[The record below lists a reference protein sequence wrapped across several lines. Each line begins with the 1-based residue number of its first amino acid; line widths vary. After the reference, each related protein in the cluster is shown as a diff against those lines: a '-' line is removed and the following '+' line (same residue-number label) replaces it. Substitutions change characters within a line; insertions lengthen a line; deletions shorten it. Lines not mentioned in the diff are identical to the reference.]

1 MNEILSLTEFLAE
14 AHRLMV
20 EENYDSVFSVNRQ
33 KKFRWSEVTKS
44 KRITQPLNFDPGQ
57 RPRRQDWASADLVEN
72 GMFYFVKR
80 SLVLDQRLLQGGPKC
95 TYIEVDSK
103 LSLEIDSSL
112 DLALAEQVALHEG
125 FEPYNAIAVPNTI
138 PPE

>member
-1 MNEILSLTEFLAE
+1 
-14 AHRLMV
+14 
-20 EENYDSVFSVNRQ
+20 
-33 KKFRWSEVTKS
+33 
-44 KRITQPLNFDPGQ
+44 
-57 RPRRQDWASADLVEN
+57 
-72 GMFYFVKR
+72 MFYFVKR

-112 DLALAEQVALHEG
+112 DLALAEQVVLHEG